1 MRLRKKVAIITG
13 AGAGIGK
20 ATAELFAEE
29 GAKVVVADIDAK
41 TGEETVRTICQAGG
55 NALFVHAD
63 ISRECDARR
72 IAETTV
78 ASYGR
83 IDVLVNNAAAFVL
96 KGFCATAEEWQLSL
110 GTNVVGTATVTRYA
124 VESMKKTGGSIVNVS
139 SISGFVAQPDFFA
152 YSATKAAIIQMS
164 RNMSLDLGPFKI
176 RVNCVCPGGVL
187 TEASYDHSKKI
198 GLTVEAFNRRS
209 GAKTF
214 LGRMGLPREVAHAIL
229 FLASDDASYIT
240 GASLIVDGGYMA
252 V

>member
-1 MRLRKKVAIITG
+1 M
-13 AGAGIGK
+13 
-20 ATAELFAEE
+20 
-29 GAKVVVADIDAK
+29 VADINPEG
-41 TGEETVRTICQAGG
+41 GEETVRTIRDAGG
-55 NALFVHAD
+55 DALFIHAD
-63 ISRECDARR
+63 ISGEIDARR

-78 ASYGR
+78 ASHGR
-83 IDVLVNNAAAFVL
+83 IDILVNNAAAFVL

-124 VESMKKTGGSIVNVS
+124 VESMKNTGGSIVNVS
-139 SISGFVAQPDFFA
+139 SISGFVAQPDFSA
-152 YSATKAAIIQMS
+152 YSASKAAIIQMS
-164 RNMSLDLGPFKI
+164 RNMCLDLAPFKI
-176 RVNCVCPGGVL
+176 RVNCVRPGGIL
-187 TEASYDHSKKI
+187 TEASYDHSRKI
-198 GLTVEAFNRRS
+198 GMSIEAFDRRS